1 VRRRGWGIGRGA
13 AVAAAA
19 LLAASPASAG
29 ARPAPPPFPPVVAQ
43 ALAAV
48 AARASALGLPV
59 GGPLELPPEPP
70 SRTYLTA
77 RTRVGRGAWSVLL
90 LRTDAP
96 YAVDNPAIAEPAA
109 HAAPV
114 AEFGVARAEGRPPAR
129 TRALAAYLWRESLA
143 VGGLLPPGGLP
154 PLPLAGGARSID
166 LGEGIGAEVREAGP
180 GAVSITWREGEW
192 TLAVLDVAPATA
204 RAMARALVA
213 YLHVAL
219 LPPHPGVAAVAV
231 GVGGVTTR
239 LAWLRGGDVY
249 HVEDVLAWG
258 ENPVAACAMAV
269 SWRDR

>member
-1 VRRRGWGIGRGA
+1 MRRRGA
-13 AVAAAA
+13 AVERGGALAAAA
-19 LLAASPASAG
+19 LLAALPGVAA

-48 AARASALGLPV
+48 AARAPTLGLPV
-59 GGPLELPPEPP
+59 GGPLALPPEPP
-70 SRTYLTA
+70 SHTYLTA
-77 RTRVGRGAWSVLL
+77 QTRVGRGAWSVLL
-90 LRTDAP
+90 VRTDAP

-109 HAAPV
+109 HASPV
-114 AEFGVARAEGRPPAR
+114 AEFGVARAQGRPSDRPA
-129 TRALAAYLWRESLA
+129 ALAAYLWRESLA
-143 VGGLLPPGGLP
+143 LGGLVPRGGLP
-154 PLPLAGGARSID
+154 PLPFAGAARSID
-166 LGEGIGAEVREAGP
+166 LGEGIVGAVRQAGP

-204 RAMARALVA
+204 RAIARALVA

-231 GVGGVTTR
+231 AVGGVTTR
-239 LAWLRGGDVY
+239 LAWLARGDVY